1 MRNIVFENNSDME
14 ISLDLAYQITEYL
27 GISEIE
33 LILTD
38 NNEIHE
44 INLNTRNIDKPT
56 DVLSFPYEEM
66 PNTPIGSIVISDQFI
81 KQYAKEYNHSYEEE
95 FALLFIHGAL
105 HLIGYDHE
113 IDNGEQRE
121 KELELINHFNLPK
134 SLIVR
139 NT

>member
-1 MRNIVFENNSDME
+1 MRNIVFENNTDTK

-66 PNTPIGSIVISDQFI
+66 PNTPIGSIVISDDFI
-81 KQYAKEYNHSYEEE
+81 TQYANEYKHSYEEE

>member
-1 MRNIVFENNSDME
+1 MRNIVFENNTDIE
-14 ISLDLAYQITEYL
+14 ISLDLAYQIAEYL
-27 GISEIE
+27 NIGEIE

-38 NNEIHE
+38 NSEIHE
-44 INLNTRNIDKPT
+44 INLNTRNIDKAT
-56 DVLSFPYEEM
+56 DVLSFPYEQM
-66 PNTPIGSIVISDQFI
+66 PNTPIGSIVISDDFI
-81 KQYAKEYNHSYEEE
+81 TKYAKEYNHSYEEE

-113 IDNGEQRE
+113 VDDGEQRE
-121 KELELINHFNLPK
+121 KELEIITHFNLPK